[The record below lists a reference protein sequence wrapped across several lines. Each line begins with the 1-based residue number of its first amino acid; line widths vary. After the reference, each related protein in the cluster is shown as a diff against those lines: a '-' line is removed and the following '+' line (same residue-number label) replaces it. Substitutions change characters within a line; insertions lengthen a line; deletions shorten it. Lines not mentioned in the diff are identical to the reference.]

1 MHTNNIKKNY
11 VWTMTIKW
19 LFLSQKV
26 LYKKSSNEFTRIEC
40 YEKKELWC
48 SIHTFS
54 FLKQSYGVQL
64 SIILMHTIEIYY
76 KKCISNSLTDDQGTT
91 WMMRS
96 RTHEI
101 LQKNAW
107 HNLLPTSLTSFHA
120 SFDLHDTNY
129 KMRRHNLL
137 H

>member
-1 MHTNNIKKNY
+1 
-11 VWTMTIKW
+11 MTFFIFVTKSIISKVIY
-19 LFLSQKV
+19 LSDDWWV
-26 LYKKSSNEFTRIEC
+26 RIRVNEFTRIEC

-54 FLKQSYGVQL
+54 FLKQS
-64 SIILMHTIEIYY
+64 IIRNAIINNFDAYNRNLLQKMY
-76 KKCISNSLTDDQGTT
+76 ISNSLADDQGTS